1 MSEREVSEAYEQAL
15 SRSSFGTRDVREAV
29 NGLSNEQRDR
39 LVEKLRRAKDARGMA

>member
-1 MSEREVSEAYEQAL
+1 MSERDVSEEYEQAL

-39 LVEKLRRAKDARGMA
+39 LVEKLRRAKEVRGMA

>member
-39 LVEKLRRAKDARGMA
+39 LVEKLRRAKEARGMA